1 MHRYA
6 ALKDKSFVD
15 IAKKKLRKL
24 LNEVNLDD
32 RRRNCSFGWKAQ
44 DSVSKEVLKS
54 LWLQYLSQHVQ
65 AILTVIKHKL
75 EELLQLADRITDM

>member
-1 MHRYA
+1 M
-6 ALKDKSFVD
+6 KD
-15 IAKKKLRKL
+15 L
-24 LNEVNLDD
+24 
-32 RRRNCSFGWKAQ
+32 AQ